1 MSVVLY
7 KIDERLVHGQVVAS
21 FAKFLSC
28 DEFIVVN
35 DKVAYDEDQI
45 TLMELAVPAGAELQV
60 VTCAEYADIVKTNDF
75 WGKKT
80 IVVFRYLTDVMNVVE
95 MGVKIDSLNCAG
107 FFQSKEKPNAVK
119 YNNNLFL
126 DDEDKAN
133 LRKLADLGIE
143 LYYQLTF
150 PMQKSPLTSQVKF

>member
-7 KIDERLVHGQVVAS
+7 KIDERMVHGQVVAS
-21 FAKFLSC
+21 FAKFLQC

-35 DKVAYDEDQI
+35 DKVAYDEDQV

-60 VTCAEYADIVKTNDF
+60 VTCAEYADIVKTDDF
-75 WGKKT
+75 WGNKT
-80 IVVFRYLTDVMNVVE
+80 IVVFRYLSDVMKVVE

-107 FFQSKEKPNAVK
+107 FFQSKDKPNAVK

-126 DDEDKAN
+126 DDEDKVN
-133 LRKLADLGIE
+133 LRKLADMGVE

-150 PMQKSPLTSQVKF
+150 PMQKSPLSSQVKF

>member
-1 MSVVLY
+1 MSVILY

-21 FAKFLSC
+21 FAKYLSA
-28 DEFIVVN
+28 DEFIIVN
-35 DKVAYDEDQI
+35 DKVAYDDDQI
-45 TLMELAVPAGAELQV
+45 TLMELAIPAGTEMQV
-60 VTCAEYADIVKTNDF
+60 ITCAEFKEVVDTNGF

-80 IVVFRYLTDVMNVVE
+80 IVVFRYLTDVME
-95 MGVKIDSLNCAG
+95 CIQLGVKIDRLNCAG
-107 FFQSKEKPNAVK
+107 FFQSKDKPNAIK

-133 LRKLADLGIE
+133 LRKLADMGVD

-150 PMQKSPLTSQVKF
+150 VMQASPLTSFVKF